1 LAVPR
6 VSVVVPVYNV
16 EEFLETCL
24 DSLAAQTFEDF
35 EAILV
40 DDGSTDRSGEIAQ
53 RYAERDPRF
62 RVVRQENGG
71 LSKARNTGADE
82 ARGEFLVFL
91 DSDDALPPNAYEL
104 LVGALDQT
112 GSDFATGN
120 VYRLTRFAT
129 FQSPFLAK
137 TFPETQLKT
146 HVTKFRPLL
155 ADRPAWNKMWRRS
168 FWDEHG
174 FRFPEGRTYEDT
186 PVTVPAHFL
195 ARSVDVISEPV
206 YYWRIREGVGSIT
219 QRKLE
224 PRGLTDRL
232 LAIEEVSDHLARK
245 GPRGAKRWYDESV
258 VADDLRYYVNGLEA
272 ADDEYRQLFLD
283 RVNAFLDKAS
293 PKIFRPL
300 PAIERLKWH
309 LVRRRLVPELL
320 EVLRFQKEELSITP
334 PVRVR
339 GKWYG
344 DYPFRNDRE
353 LKIPSSIYRVEH
365 EFYMRASL
373 ERLERRGDELHV
385 RGHAYIHGVGA
396 GEEGAQRVRMAL
408 LRRGRLARV
417 RLITSAVRLRAR
429 SVERPELTGNS
440 SQALTDLSWAG
451 FEATLDPRA
460 LRRAGRW
467 REGTWELY
475 VTLHAGGLKRRRS
488 RFTLDG
494 GRPLRPVEITADG
507 AVVTAGMTPDA
518 ELAVEVHGGAARL
531 REPRLA
537 DGAVELGA
545 ELSPPPGST
554 PVLELRRTSDG
565 RRVRVP
571 LRDGE
576 ARAPL
581 GKLRGDGDSVWEL
594 WAADDGRRVPV
605 ALPDDLSPATWT
617 ANGRQIAL
625 TRRGRGA
632 ALVEREPAAVVRRA
646 GWAAGGTLELE
657 GELPPGAAWDEI
669 EVAADR
675 GEAHVFPLQRV
686 PDGKFSARLP
696 VAAIESLAGA
706 LPLSEGRWRLRAG
719 GVPIVLSDALDDEL
733 PLATVVDRKP
743 FSLGLSAEGEALLSV
758 HRDLGEDERGRY
770 NQLRLRETAYKAAR
784 GAPLRDA
791 VVYTSFLGRQYSDS
805 PRAIHEELV
814 RRDAPLEHLWVVRD
828 GRCRV
833 PDTATVL
840 PEGSR
845 EYHEALATARFVVAN
860 DHFPDWFRRRPE
872 QICLQTWHGTP
883 LKKLGF
889 DVSDMRKQVRR
900 FQRGWERQLDN
911 WQYVLS
917 PNRFSTPILRRAYAI
932 EGEMLETGY
941 PRVDVLAGADRDERG
956 AALRRRLGIP
966 EGVRTVLY
974 APTYRDHV
982 VDRRGRYRL
991 DLQLDLA
998 RLRQAVGEDTVI
1010 LFRKHHYVV
1019 DSVPHAADGF
1029 VRDVSSY
1036 PDGTE
1041 LMLAADVLVTDYSSM
1056 MVDYANTGRPML
1068 FYTYDL
1074 DAYGEE
1080 IRGFYLDFVATVPG
1094 PLLRTT
1100 DEVAEALRDLDGVR
1114 SAYDARY
1121 AAFRETFCE
1130 LDDGHAASRVVD
1142 CLLSAERNSTTANT
1156 LGNV

>member
-1 LAVPR
+1 VPR

-16 EEFLETCL
+16 EEFLATCL
-24 DSLAAQTFEDF
+24 DSLLAQTFEDF

-40 DDGSTDRSGEIAQ
+40 DDGSTDRSAEIAQ
-53 RYAERDPRF
+53 RYEDKDSRF
-62 RVVRQENGG
+62 RIVAQENGG
-71 LSKARNTGADE
+71 LSKARNTGAD
-82 ARGEFLVFL
+82 AAQGEFLVFL
-91 DSDDALPPNAYEL
+91 DSDDAVPPNAYRL
-104 LVGALDQT
+104 LVEALDKT

-120 VYRLTRFAT
+120 VHRLTRFAT

-137 TFPETQLKT
+137 TFTETRLKT

-155 ADRPAWNKMWRRS
+155 ADRPAWNKLWRRS
-168 FWDEHG
+168 FWDANG

-186 PVTVPAHFL
+186 PVTIPAHFL
-195 ARSVDVISEPV
+195 ARSVDVISDPV
-206 YYWRIREGVGSIT
+206 YLWRIREGADSIT

-224 PRGLTDRL
+224 PRGLTDRM

-272 ADDEYRQLFLD
+272 AADDYRELFLD

-320 EVLRFQKEELSITP
+320 EVLRFQREQLGRTP
-334 PVRVR
+334 PVRER
-339 GKWYG
+339 GRWYG
-344 DYPFRNDRE
+344 DYPFRNDRR
-353 LKIPSSIYRVEH
+353 LRIPRSVYRVEP
-365 EFYMRASL
+365 EFYMRASI
-373 ERLERRGDELHV
+373 ERLDRVGDELRV
-385 RGHAYIHGVGA
+385 RGYAYIHGVGA
-396 GEEGAQRVRMAL
+396 GAPDAQRVSAAL
-408 LRRGRLARV
+408 LRRGPLVRV
-417 RLITSAVRLRAR
+417 RLLTSAVRLRAR
-429 SVERPELTGNS
+429 RVERPDVTGNS
-440 SQALTDLSWAG
+440 RQALSDLSWSG
-451 FEATLDPRA
+451 FEATLDPRV

-467 REGTWELY
+467 REGTWDLY
-475 VTLHAGGLKRRRS
+475 VTLRAGGLKRRRS

-494 GRPLRPVEITADG
+494 GRPLRPVEIERGDG
-507 AVVTAGMTPDA
+507 VVTAGVTPDA
-518 ELAVEVHGGAARL
+518 ELAVEVRRGAAKL
-531 REPRLA
+531 RESQLA
-537 DGAVELGA
+537 DGALELKADLGPA
-545 ELSPPPGST
+545 GGPK

-571 LRDGE
+571 VRDGT

-581 GKLRGDGDSVWEL
+581 AKLRGEGPSVWEL
-594 WAADDGRRVPV
+594 WAGDVPV
-605 ALPDDLSPATWT
+605 ALADVPEASWT
-617 ANGRQIAL
+617 TDGRRLEL
-625 TRRGRGA
+625 TERGRGA
-632 ALVEREPAAVVRRA
+632 ALVEREAAAVVRHAR
-646 GWAAGGTLELE
+646 WAADGTLELE
-657 GELPPGAAWDEI
+657 GDVPPEADWKTIAFVE
-669 EVAADR
+669 DR
-675 GEAHVFPLQRV
+675 GEAHRFPLERA
-686 PDGKFSARLP
+686 GEGSFSARLP
-696 VAAIESLAGA
+696 VATIRSLAGA
-706 LPLSEGRWRLRAG
+706 LPLTEGRWRLRAG
-719 GVPIVLSDALDDEL
+719 GVPVALSSELDGRL
-733 PLATVVDRKP
+733 PLETVVDNKP
-743 FSLGLSAEGEALLSV
+743 FSFGLSSDGDALLHV
-758 HRDLGEDERGRY
+758 QRDLRPDERGQF
-770 NQLRLRETAYKAAR
+770 NQLRLRDSAYSPSR
-784 GAPLRDA
+784 SEPLRDA

-805 PRAIHEELV
+805 PRAIHEEFL
-814 RRDAPLEHLWVVRD
+814 RRETPLEHLWVVRD

-833 PDTATVL
+833 PDSTKVL
-840 PEGSR
+840 REGSR
-845 EYHEALATARFVVAN
+845 EYHEALATARFVIAN
-860 DHFPDWFRRRPE
+860 DHFPDWFRRRPD
-872 QICLQTWHGTP
+872 QVCLQTWHGTP
-883 LKKLGF
+883 LKRLGF
-889 DVSDMRKQVRR
+889 DVSDMRKTVRR

-941 PRVDVLAGADRDERG
+941 PRVDVLARADRDAHG
-956 AALRRRLGIP
+956 AELRRRLGIP

-991 DLQLDLA
+991 DLQLDLE

-1019 DSVPHAADGF
+1019 DSVPVTADGF

-1041 LMLAADVLVTDYSSM
+1041 LMLAADVLMTDYSSM

-1068 FYTYDL
+1068 FFTYDL
-1074 DAYGEE
+1074 DAYADE
-1080 IRGFYLDFVATVPG
+1080 IRGFYLDFVGTVPG

-1100 DEVAEALRDLDGVR
+1100 DAVADALRDLDGVR
-1114 SAYDARY
+1114 KAHEARY
-1121 AAFRETFCE
+1121 AAFRDMFCE

-1142 CLLSAERNSTTANT
+1142 CLLSAERNSTIPNT